1 MRAHQVVHRDI
12 EKSLD
17 LSGVQVH
24 GQNPVRA
31 CGGDQ
36 VGNQFRGDGVTALGL
51 AVLTGVAEIRDDGS
65 DTAGGSAAHSV
76 DHDQKFHKVV
86 VDRTAGGLYNEHI
99 LAADGLV
106 HGDGALPVSKLRN
119 GSFAQLHIELL
130 AYILRKCGVGVAGK
144 YLDLFAVS
152 NHFSISS

>member
-36 VGNQFRGDGVTALGL
+36 VGNQLCGDGIAALGL
-51 AVLTGVAEIRDDGS
+51 AVLPGIAEIRHNGG
-65 DTAGGSAAHSV
+65 DTACGGAAHRV
-76 DHDQKFHKVV
+76 NHNQQFHEAVV
-86 VDRTAGGLYNEHI
+86 YGAAGGLHNEHV

-152 NHFSISS
+152 NHLSISS